1 MRSFTLLAMRRINY
15 CDFRSAKNKS
25 RILLLFISMIL
36 FMNNM
41 QAQSTVVVKGVV
53 THQNGEPVA
62 GASVVVKSTGKGTT
76 TLADGSFQIEAAA
89 NSTLLISHTGFVGQ
103 EVKLTN
109 TDQPALAIRL
119 IEAKNS
125 LDEVIVIG
133 YGTRKKSDVTGA
145 IVSVSE
151 QAIKDIPAANLTQA
165 LQGQAAGIDIQKNG
179 GNSKPGATPTILIRG
194 SRSISATNEPLLVV
208 DGIPFNGSINDLN
221 QDDVS
226 SVEILKDASAT
237 AIYGSRGANGVILI
251 TTKRGRSGK
260 PTVTFN
266 TYTGFVKIQD
276 QFPVMNTAEFSEF
289 KKWALYNGRYTGNN
303 RTYSSPND
311 SALILANFSPE
322 ELESMKTG
330 RSTDWQK
337 LIYKTGIIT
346 NNQIGYSG
354 GTDLTQYALSAG
366 YFKETGIY
374 YGQGFERFSLKAS
387 IDQQFGKRIKV
398 GLSTLNTYTVTEGEG
413 ANPMGQALRASPLVS
428 PYNADGTILND
439 FVPGSASQVWNPLAN
454 FIPGAVVQK
463 RKRFGTFTTLYADVS
478 IAKGL
483 KYRFN
488 SGVELRSDIYG
499 EFYAGKTTNNLGG
512 LSTAQNRTNFRT
524 NYTLENILT
533 YDKTFAEKH
542 KINFTGLFSLQEQ
555 STQGNEFRN
564 NTIAAD
570 DLQYYNPTY
579 GANLVGEGSEE
590 KWDILSYMARL
601 NYSFDDRYLLTLT
614 MRTDAS
620 SRLAPGNQD
629 NLFPSAAVAWNIH
642 KESFFKNVNVFNN
655 LRLRASYGRV
665 GNTAI
670 SAYQTLGALSAI
682 VYNYGDATTTGVFL
696 TNVPNPDLTWEYTS
710 TFNIG
715 IDFGILRNRI
725 TGSIEAYKQSTDNL
739 LLPQTLPATSGI
751 PNAIVTN
758 VGKTENK
765 GIEIHISS
773 VNFQGRTRN
782 SLSWTTDLNLFINR
796 GKITQLAGGVLAD
809 PANSRF
815 VGEPIGVFY
824 DFQKIGI
831 WQATA
836 ADTALAILQGQTV
849 NGVGSVIGNIKRAD
863 LSGVNGKPD
872 NKLDATYDRMILGS
886 SQPKWEGGM
895 TNRFSYR
902 GFDLTV
908 VAFARWGHMIRS
920 NLHGGGFANTFQGT
934 YNNIKTRYWT
944 PTNGENEYPKPNA
957 NNTNTPNNS
966 LLGFFDGSFVKIRTI
981 SLGYNLPNSLLKRL
995 GVRSA
1000 RIYTTVEDP
1009 FILFSPFV
1017 NKYGGI
1023 DPEASGSSTSPSNA
1037 TLNLDTPSNW
1047 SMIFGIN
1054 ISF

>member
-1 MRSFTLLAMRRINY
+1 MRSFTLLAMRQVKY
-15 CDFRSAKNKS
+15 CISCFAKKRSHL
-25 RILLLFISMIL
+25 LLLFISMI
-36 FMNNM
+36 FFTNSG
-41 QAQSTVVVKGVV
+41 QAQSNVIVKGII
-53 THQNGEPVA
+53 THQNGDPVI
-62 GASVVVKSTGKGTT
+62 GASVVVKSTGNGTA
-76 TLADGSFQIEAAA
+76 TLADGSFQIEAPA
-89 NSTLLISHTGFVGQ
+89 NSTLVITHTGFVGQ
-103 EVKLTN
+103 ELKLTGADHSN
-109 TDQPALAIRL
+109 ISVRL
-119 IEAKNS
+119 IETKNS
-125 LDEVIVIG
+125 LDEVVVVG

-208 DGIPFNGSINDLN
+208 DGIPFNGNINDLN

-251 TTKRGRSGK
+251 STKRGRSGK
-260 PTVTFN
+260 PTVTFS

-311 SALILANFSPE
+311 SALILSNFSPE

-354 GTDLTQYALSAG
+354 GSELTQYALSAG

-387 IDQQFGKRIKV
+387 VDQQFGKRVKV
-398 GLSTLNTYTVTEGEG
+398 GISTLNTYTVTEGEG

-463 RKRFGTFTTLYADVS
+463 RKRFGTFTTLFAD
-478 IAKGL
+478 INIIKGL

-488 SGVELRSDIYG
+488 AGVELRSDIYG
-499 EFYAGKTTNNLGG
+499 EFYASKTTNNLGG

-533 YDKTFAEKH
+533 YDKTFAERH
-542 KINFTGLFSLQEQ
+542 KINFTGLFSVQEQ

-590 KWDILSYMARL
+590 KWDIISYMGRL

-614 MRTDAS
+614 VRTDAS

-629 NLFPSAAVAWNIH
+629 NLFPSVAVAWNIH
-642 KESFFKNVNVFNN
+642 RESFFNNVKAFNN

-710 TFNIG
+710 TLNVG
-715 IDFGILRNRI
+715 VDFGILRNRI

-782 SLSWTTDLNLFINR
+782 SFSWTTDLNFFINR
-796 GKITQLAGGVLAD
+796 GKITQLAGGVIAD
-809 PANSRF
+809 PGNSRF
-815 VGEPIGVFY
+815 VGQPIGVFY
-824 DFQKIGI
+824 DFKKIGI

-863 LSGVNGKPD
+863 LSGANGKPD

-902 GFDLTV
+902 GIDLTV

-920 NLHGGGFANTFQGT
+920 GLHGGGFANTFQGT

-944 PTNGENEYPKPNA
+944 PTNMENEYPKPNA

-981 SLGYNLPNSLLKRL
+981 SLGYNLPASFLKRL
-995 GVRSA
+995 GVRTF
-1000 RIYTTVEDP
+1000 RVYTTVEDP

-1023 DPEASGSSTSPSNA
+1023 DPEASGGASNPANA